1 MIETTARSPRR
12 ADDAPHLAPAAQTWP
27 VETPGTAHAGVR
39 DQTVRHATGQPA
51 ADRVLAGQRP
61 TERESAGQRHGE
73 QPWQT
78 EASTPWTA
86 VVRRI
91 RSLGADTT
99 YVLVTLPWSLVAFVV
114 VFSGLAVAVPLL
126 VLWVGLPVAAGVL
139 VVARWFAS
147 VERSRTERRAV
158 LAGDLPLATP
168 RPAAVPGQ
176 GAPVGGARPSLS
188 RRVLASL
195 RDPQGWRET
204 VHALTGWILSIVT
217 FTVTVT
223 WWVGAVAGTTVY
235 AWVRYFPENTG
246 NDDLS
251 GAARDALDVLSS
263 TGFKLA
269 AGIFFVLTLLP
280 MTRAMAR
287 LQAGFART
295 LLDEPTL
302 TVTR

>member
-1 MIETTARSPRR
+1 MLPGAGGEECEALWLVGTALPQDWVADLMVAGRRGEEDGLMIETTAQLPRR
-12 ADDAPHLAPAAQTWP
+12 ADSVPDPA
-27 VETPGTAHAGVR
+27 
-39 DQTVRHATGQPA
+39 
-51 ADRVLAGQRP
+51 
-61 TERESAGQRHGE
+61 E

-91 RSLGADTT
+91 RSLGADTA

-114 VFSGLAVAVPLL
+114 VFTGLAVAVPLM
-126 VLWVGLPVAAGVL
+126 VLWVGLPIAAGVL

-147 VERSRTERRAV
+147 VERIRTVRRAV
-158 LAGDLPLATP
+158 LAGDLPLAEP
-168 RPAAVPGQ
+168 RRAAAHGR
-176 GAPVGGARPSLS
+176 GAPVGEARPSLP

-235 AWVRYFPENTG
+235 AWVRFLPENTG

-251 GAARDALDVLSS
+251 GAARDALEMLNS

-269 AGIFFVLTLLP
+269 AGIFFLLTLLP

-295 LLDEPTL
+295 LLDEPRTL
-302 TVTR
+302 AR

>member
-1 MIETTARSPRR
+1 MIETTTRLPRR
-12 ADDAPHLAPAAQTWP
+12 ADSTPEPALASPAGPH
-27 VETPGTAHAGVR
+27 EG
-39 DQTVRHATGQPA
+39 D
-51 ADRVLAGQRP
+51 
-61 TERESAGQRHGE
+61 

-78 EASTPWTA
+78 EASTPWAA
-86 VVRRI
+86 VVRRV
-91 RSLGADTT
+91 RSLGADTA

-114 VFSGLAVAVPLL
+114 VFTGLAVAVPLM

-139 VVARWFAS
+139 VVGRWFAS
-147 VERSRTERRAV
+147 VERSRTVRRAT
-158 LAGDLPLATP
+158 LAGDRPVAERRRAAAPGQAPTVDGP
-168 RPAAVPGQ
+168 RPSV
-176 GAPVGGARPSLS
+176 S

-195 RDPQGWRET
+195 RDPQGWRES
-204 VHALTGWILSIVT
+204 VHALTAWMLSIVT

-235 AWVRYFPENTG
+235 AWVRFLPESTG
-246 NDDLS
+246 YEDFS
-251 GAARDALDVLSS
+251 GAAREALEVLNS

-295 LLDEPTL
+295 LLG
-302 TVTR
+302 